1 MSEELKLSEK
11 VEDLEKQVH
20 ALNFMLSTLVATLV
34 TKGIAPDNIGDVAI
48 ATAAQFENADGF
60 RKQGE
65 ALNHM
70 VETLL
75 GVIENDTTQQ
85 GA

>member
-1 MSEELKLSEK
+1 MSEELNLEEK
-11 VEDLEKQVH
+11 VEDLEKQVQ
-20 ALNFMLSTLVATLV
+20 ALNLMLSTLVATLV
-34 TKGIAPDNIGDVAI
+34 RKDIAPKNIGDVAI
-48 ATAAQFENADGF
+48 AAATKFENADGF

-75 GVIENDTTQQ
+75 DVVEKNI
-85 GA
+85 